1 MIISNNVL
9 SFLSNT
15 LRISNE
21 DMQLLV
27 DAIDK
32 NHWDESM
39 WRKDECV
46 QSILS
51 KIQPDICPMLIYRGI
66 IKLMDR

>member
-1 MIISNNVL
+1 MISNNVL
-9 SFLSNT
+9 SFLSNA

-27 DAIDK
+27 GAIDK

-39 WRKDECV
+39 WHKDECV
-46 QSILS
+46 QFILS
-51 KIQPDICPMLIYRGI
+51 KIQFDISPILIYRGI